1 MEPRASSS
9 LSVKKSEN
17 RARSATLLNMILMS
31 SLVMGDAA
39 ADEPEELEATEIALE
54 DEPDEPDEDSAAL
67 FGLKGVDCPM
77 DRKQRSRE

>member
-1 MEPRASSS
+1 
-9 LSVKKSEN
+9 
-17 RARSATLLNMILMS
+17 MS